1 MDDKNILI
9 LLFNNNVL
17 RTQLLSYA
25 KYICNSDSASA
36 LLEKSAQYFSEP
48 TKSLKV
54 TLDDLDAIFTSE
66 FTEDSDEYK
75 LWQEIKNTSISDYDI
90 VESAVIKHIS
100 KQLKEAFF
108 AEAFTND
115 NYNLDKLEELYR
127 LLDNIQHNSLAED
140 DQKTESIDLDDVDDC
155 CTSYNTDTKEGVEFF
170 DKRVSDTL
178 SSHQFDCGT
187 VNVVVGAPGHGKTQL
202 ILNQGVYVAST
213 EKYTLHIALG
223 DLTKRQLL
231 LRILAIVT
239 NKPINQIALLS
250 KEQFKKFFIQSRES
264 YPEVFKHFHSEV
276 CLPNAFT
283 GLELVRKIE
292 EKQREKGVH
301 YSQIV
306 IDYDG
311 NIETDLS
318 SVAKTKSK
326 ADEQKSMYY
335 AGADIYN
342 TFVAFAKRN
351 NSVVWILS
359 QPKPQYWSMD
369 KIPLEALT
377 DSSKKGMIVDF
388 CMSVG
393 KKDLEEEEC
402 TFYISKNR
410 HGQFP
415 KSFKARQIGSTQR
428 FEPPD
433 WGAD

>member
-1 MDDKNILI
+1 M
-9 LLFNNNVL
+9 
-17 RTQLLSYA
+17 Y
-25 KYICNSDSASA
+25 
-36 LLEKSAQYFSEP
+36 
-48 TKSLKV
+48 
-54 TLDDLDAIFTSE
+54 
-66 FTEDSDEYK
+66 
-75 LWQEIKNTSISDYDI
+75 
-90 VESAVIKHIS
+90 
-100 KQLKEAFF
+100 
-108 AEAFTND
+108 
-115 NYNLDKLEELYR
+115 
-127 LLDNIQHNSLAED
+127 
-140 DQKTESIDLDDVDDC
+140 
-155 CTSYNTDTKEGVEFF
+155 
-170 DKRVSDTL
+170 
-178 SSHQFDCGT
+178 
-187 VNVVVGAPGHGKTQL
+187 
-202 ILNQGVYVAST
+202 
-213 EKYTLHIALG
+213 
-223 DLTKRQLL
+223 
-231 LRILAIVT
+231 
-239 NKPINQIALLS
+239 
-250 KEQFKKFFIQSRES
+250 
-264 YPEVFKHFHSEV
+264 EV
-276 CLPNAFT
+276 
-283 GLELVRKIE
+283 
-292 EKQREKGVH
+292 QREKGIH

-318 SVAKTKSK
+318 STAKTKSK